1 MGLYSREDYTRYEQ
15 VLQFYSTLK
24 LYAMLGRMDRK
35 EEEYWAWYQ
44 VEHHNAKLLKTRNRD
59 IVDVKRRAYSRSA
72 GADQEAN

>member
-35 EEEYWAWYQ
+35 EEEYWAWYP
-44 VEHHNAKLLKTRNRD
+44 VEAPLC
-59 IVDVKRRAYSRSA
+59 
-72 GADQEAN
+72 